1 MAIIVAALLLTGCD
15 RKQSEAT
22 VSTQHVPVRVT
33 AVAAAAPVG
42 STPYAG
48 NVTPHTQ
55 VEVAFKVDGYVA
67 EITQVDGSDGR
78 PRPLQSGD
86 PLTKDAELAKV
97 RDEEYRDQLQ
107 KAQANQR
114 KAEADLQKATQD
126 YDRAKHLQATRSIT
140 GPDFDSAQQEFQSA
154 QAAVSGAGAQV
165 DEAKLNL
172 DYTTLKSPLDG
183 VVLSRQIEVGTLVR
197 PGTVAFDVADMSAVK
212 VVFSVPDTMVS
223 SIHLGDTLDV
233 STESIPG
240 KRLPGHVT
248 RVAPVADEQTRAF
261 EVEVT
266 VPNPDGALKDGMVA
280 KLDVPTPGRSTALLS
295 VPLTAVVRGADESN
309 GYAVFVV
316 EGQGEQ
322 ARAKL
327 RPVALGDVEGNS
339 IQVVSG
345 VRKGDRVMVVGATL
359 IKDGDPVRIA
369 P

>member
-114 KAEADLQKATQD
+114 KAHTST
-126 YDRAKHLQATRSIT
+126 HT
-140 GPDFDSAQQEFQSA
+140 GTHAYTHAGSA
-154 QAAVSGAGAQV
+154 
-165 DEAKLNL
+165 
-172 DYTTLKSPLDG
+172 TTLRRVLD
-183 VVLSRQIEVGTLVR
+183 SFHR
-197 PGTVAFDVADMSAVK
+197 PQLQ
-212 VVFSVPDTMVS
+212 
-223 SIHLGDTLDV
+223 IHLG
-233 STESIPG
+233 
-240 KRLPGHVT
+240 
-248 RVAPVADEQTRAF
+248 
-261 EVEVT
+261 
-266 VPNPDGALKDGMVA
+266 
-280 KLDVPTPGRSTALLS
+280 
-295 VPLTAVVRGADESN
+295 
-309 GYAVFVV
+309 
-316 EGQGEQ
+316 
-322 ARAKL
+322 
-327 RPVALGDVEGNS
+327 
-339 IQVVSG
+339 IQ
-345 VRKGDRVMVVGATL
+345 
-359 IKDGDPVRIA
+359 
-369 P
+369 